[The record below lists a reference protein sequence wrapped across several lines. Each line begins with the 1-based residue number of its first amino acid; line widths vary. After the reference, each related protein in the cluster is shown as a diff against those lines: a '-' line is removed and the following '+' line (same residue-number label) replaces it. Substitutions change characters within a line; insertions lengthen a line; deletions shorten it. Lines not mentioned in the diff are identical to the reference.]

1 MEITDYELFEVPP
14 RWLFLKIETD
24 AGIAGWGEPIVEGR
38 ARTVRTAVEEVMN
51 SYLVGKDPHNIEDH
65 WQVMYRGCFYRGGPI
80 LMSAIAGIDQALW
93 DIKGKSFDLPVYELL
108 GGRTR
113 DRIRV
118 YQWIGGDRIHEIGAE
133 AEQLSNAG
141 YTALKM
147 DASNQM
153 RHLEPPAAVSDVVER
168 VQHVRDVVGD
178 DMDIVV
184 DFRGRISKSLAKRVI
199 SSLEEFDVMFVE
211 EPVLPENLEI
221 VPELT
226 RQTDIPL
233 ATGERLYS
241 RWDFK
246 PLFDRG
252 GIDVIQ
258 PDVSHAGGISELVRI
273 AAMAEAH
280 DVAVAPNCPLG
291 PIALAASLQVST
303 YIPNLLVQDH
313 GFDIY
318 PAPKSAADHYL
329 HDSSVFEF
337 VDGYLSPLDA
347 PGLGLQI
354 DEAAVRKRSQQ
365 KLDWSNPI
373 WRHEDGSIAEW

>member
-1 MEITDYELFEVPP
+1 MEITGYELFEVPP
-14 RWLFLKIETD
+14 RWLFLKVETD
-24 AGIAGWGEPIVEGR
+24 AGIVGWGEPIVEGR
-38 ARTVRTAVEEVMN
+38 AQTVRTAVKEVME
-51 SYLVGKDPHNIEDH
+51 SYLLGQDPHAIEDH
-65 WQVMYRGCFYRGGPI
+65 WQAMYRGCFYRGGPV

-93 DIKGKSFDLPVYELL
+93 DIKGKHFDVPVFELL

-113 DRIRV
+113 DKIRV
-118 YQWIGGDRIHEIGAE
+118 YQWIGGDRVSDIGSE
-133 AEQLSNAG
+133 AKQLSEAG

-153 RHLEPPAAVSDVVER
+153 RHLEPPKVVDDIVDR
-168 VQHVRDVVGD
+168 VRHVRDVVGEK
-178 DMDIVV
+178 MDIVV

-199 SSLEEFDVMFVE
+199 TALEPYDLLFVE
-211 EPVLPENLEI
+211 EPVLPENLEY
-221 VPELT
+221 VPELAQAT
-226 RQTDIPL
+226 TVPM

-246 PLFDRG
+246 PLFKRG

-258 PDVSHAGGISELVRI
+258 PAVSHAGGISELVRI

-303 YIPNLLVQDH
+303 AIPNLLMQDH

-329 HDSSVFEF
+329 HDASVFEF
-337 VDGYLSPLDA
+337 DDGYLAPLSKA
-347 PGLGLQI
+347 GLGVEI
-354 DEAAVRKRSQQ
+354 NESAVRERSRQG
-365 KLDWSNPI
+365 LDWSNPI

>member
-1 MEITDYELFEVPP
+1 MEITGYELFEVPP
-14 RWLFLKIETD
+14 RWLFLKLETD
-24 AGIAGWGEPIVEGR
+24 TGLVGWGEPIVEGR
-38 ARTVRTAVEEVMN
+38 AQTVRTAVEEILT
-51 SYLVGKDPHNIEDH
+51 SYLLGKDPHNIEDH
-65 WQVMYRGCFYRGGPI
+65 WQAMYRGCFYRGGPV

-93 DIKGKSFDLPVYELL
+93 DIKGKHFDIPVYELL

-118 YQWIGGDRIHEIGAE
+118 YQWIGGDRVSEIGTE
-133 AEQLSNAG
+133 AKQLLEAG

-147 DASNQM
+147 DASNQL
-153 RHLEPPAAVSDVVER
+153 RHLEPPRAITDIVDR
-168 VQHVRDVVGD
+168 VRHVRSVVGD
-178 DMDIVV
+178 EMDVVV

-199 SSLEEFDVMFVE
+199 TALEPFDTLFVE
-211 EPVLPENLEI
+211 EPVLPENLEYI
-221 VPELT
+221 PELAG
-226 RQTDIPL
+226 RTDVPL

-246 PLFDRG
+246 PLFKRG

-258 PDVSHAGGISELVRI
+258 PDVSHAGGISELVRL
-273 AAMAEAH
+273 AAMAETH
-280 DVAVAPNCPLG
+280 DIAVAPNCPLG

-303 YIPNLLVQDH
+303 YIPNLLIQDH

-329 HDSSVFEF
+329 HDASVFEF
-337 VDGYLSPLDA
+337 TDGYLSPLDG
-347 PGLGLQI
+347 PGLGVNI
-354 DEAAVRKRSQQ
+354 DESAVRNRSRQD
-365 KLDWSNPI
+365 LDWSNPI

>member
-1 MEITDYELFEVPP
+1 MKITDYELFEVPP

-24 AGIAGWGEPIVEGR
+24 AGVTGWGEPIVEGR

-51 SYLVGKDPHNIEDH
+51 GYLVGKDPHNIEDH
-65 WQVMYRGCFYRGGPI
+65 WQAMYRGCFYRGGPV

-93 DIKGKSFDLPVYELL
+93 DIKGKSFDVPVYELL
-108 GGRTR
+108 GGQTR

-118 YQWIGGDRIHEIGAE
+118 YQWIGGDRVAEIGTE
-133 AEQLSNAG
+133 AKQLSDAG

-153 RHLEPPAAVSDVVER
+153 RHLEPPGAVEEITER
-168 VQHVRDVVGD
+168 VGHVRDVIGGE
-178 DMDIVV
+178 MDIVV
-184 DFRGRISKSLAKRVI
+184 DFRGRISKSLAKKVI
-199 SSLEEFDVMFVE
+199 GALEEFDPLFVE
-211 EPVLPENLEI
+211 EPLLPENLEYLPDLAARTN
-221 VPELT
+221 VPM
-226 RQTDIPL
+226 

-246 PLFDRG
+246 PLFQRG

-258 PDVSHAGGISELVRI
+258 PDVSHAGGISELVRL

-291 PIALAASLQVST
+291 PIALAASLQVSA

-337 VDGYLSPLDA
+337 VDGYLSPLDG
-347 PGLGLQI
+347 PGLGLEI
-354 DEAAVRKRSQQ
+354 DESAVRERSRQD
-365 KLDWSNPI
+365 LDWSNPI